1 MSIPYLV
8 RKKADLTSGERK
20 ELWYAVQKKV
30 QERGGVNLRK
40 LAEHMSRRSH
50 FPQGMIMGILSE
62 LGDSIEDILSTGQSV
77 TIPDLGTFHTALT
90 SPGFETPEQVTP
102 GKVKLSRICFVANRQ
117 MTARLRKEKCFRLP
131 FYLYFPENQITP
143 AMRKADGQLVH
154 AEDEQE
160 EIR

>member
-20 ELWYAVQKKV
+20 EQWYAVQKKM

-40 LAEHMSRRSH
+40 LSERLSKQSN

-62 LGDSIEDILSTGQSV
+62 LGEAIEEILGDGQSV
-77 TIPDLGTFHTALT
+77 TIPGLGTFQTALT

-102 GKVKLSRICFVANRQ
+102 GKVELTRVCFKADRM
-117 MTARLRKEKCFRLP
+117 MTARLKKQARYRIP
-131 FYLYFPENQITP
+131 FYYYFPESSITP
-143 AMRKADGQLVH
+143 AMRKADKQ
-154 AEDEQE
+154 QTKE
-160 EIR
+160 EEEE